1 MAITQKEE
9 RTMPD
14 TTRRDVPHAAAEL
27 ETLDALLQYC
37 QETLVTK
44 LEGLSD
50 AELREPHV
58 PSGTTLLG
66 MLKHLGYGHRWWFR
80 IVFANEPVEVPWTDD
95 DPAADW
101 RLTPADTRETVLA
114 FYQTELASAHAI
126 TLSST
131 PDTLSQRPGT
141 DFSLRWIL
149 AYMIQETARHTG
161 QADILCELID
171 GRTGR

>member
-1 MAITQKEE
+1 
-9 RTMPD
+9 MPAL
-14 TTRRDVPHAAAEL
+14 TRRDVPHAAAEL

-37 QETLVTK
+37 QETVLTK
-44 LEGLSD
+44 IEGLSD
-50 AELREPHV
+50 AALREPHV

-66 MLKHLGYGHRWWFR
+66 MVKHLGYGHRWWFR
-80 IVFANEPVEVPWTDD
+80 MVFANEPVTVPWTPD

-101 RLTPADTRETVLA
+101 RLSPADTRESVLN
-114 FYQTELASAHAI
+114 FYQTEIACAHAI
-126 TLSST
+126 ALSST
-131 PDTLSQRPGT
+131 PDARSQRPGT

-149 AYMIQETARHTG
+149 AYMIHETARHIG